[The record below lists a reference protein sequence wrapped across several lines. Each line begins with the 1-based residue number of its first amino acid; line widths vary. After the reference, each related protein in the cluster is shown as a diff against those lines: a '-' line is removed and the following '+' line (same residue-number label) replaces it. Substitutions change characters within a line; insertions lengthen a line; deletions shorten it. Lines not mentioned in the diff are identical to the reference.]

1 MDLSLESKT
10 VAGWTVLA
18 VGGEIDTYT
27 APTLRDRMTDLLDS
41 GTDTVIVDLSGVDFL
56 DSTGLGVLVAG
67 LERAKQLGGALP
79 LVCAQERILRLFRI
93 TGLDA
98 VFTICP
104 SVDAA
109 VEVVTPH
116 SG

>member
-1 MDLSLESKT
+1 MDLSLESTT
-10 VAGWTVLA
+10 VDGQAVLA
-18 VGGEIDTYT
+18 VGGEIDSYT
-27 APTLRDRMTDLLDS
+27 APTLRDRLADLLDS
-41 GTDTVIVDLSGVDFL
+41 GSSTVVVDLSSVDFL

-67 LERAKQLGGALP
+67 LDWAKQLGGALP

-98 VFTICP
+98 VFTIWP
-104 SVDAA
+104 TVDAA
-109 VEVVTPH
+109 VESVAPH